1 MEGIRNMSNVGIS
14 GLTPDTPKN
23 VMLGAGTIHKNL
35 LFTDGAWNFEE
46 SLVAAT
52 NGGSKFSIVPELYK
66 IPLDGA
72 NVNVQGLTKKVGETA
87 SMEINFAEITKEL
100 VKASIFGED
109 GESDDNYDVILPK
122 EDITTGDYWDNI
134 AFVGKTVEGKN
145 IIVIM
150 ENALCTSGFSTDA
163 KNKTEGVASLTFECY
178 AKLDGNHNK
187 LPYKIYL
194 PKQTA

>member
-1 MEGIRNMSNVGIS
+1 MSKEGRSGI
-14 GLTPDTPKN
+14 TPDTPKS

-35 LFTDGAWNFEE
+35 TFTEGAWNFEE

-52 NGGSKFSIVPELYK
+52 NGGSKFSITPEVYK

-87 SMEINFAEITKEL
+87 TIEVNFAEIKKDL
-100 VKASIFGED
+100 VKAAIFGTED
-109 GESDDNYDVILPK
+109 VENVATEYDVILPK
-122 EDITTGDYWDNI
+122 EDIETGDYWENI

-163 KNKTEGVASLTFECY
+163 KNKTEGVAAMTFECY
-178 AKLDGNHNK
+178 AKLDGDHNK

-194 PKQTA
+194 PKTTA